1 MTSTSLLL
9 RTLSLSLKSR
19 QNTYKAIH
27 LDGSKTLV
35 LVQAHIPTRMGLFG
49 LFSSK
54 PEAAP
59 DAASRQDRQ
68 KCWESRDAYFACLDS
83 AGVLIAGEE
92 GNKCASQN
100 ARYEE
105 NCARSWVRAVYLRV
119 VRMLT
124 CCHFL
129 VTRPPERS
137 TTSTSAA

>member
-1 MTSTSLLL
+1 
-9 RTLSLSLKSR
+9 
-19 QNTYKAIH
+19 
-27 LDGSKTLV
+27 
-35 LVQAHIPTRMGLFG
+35 MGLFG

-105 NCARSWVRAVYLRV
+105 NCARSWIDYFNKRRV
-119 VRMLT
+119 IAEQQKSRVEQSRIQAQNA
-124 CCHFL
+124 
-129 VTRPPERS
+129 RR
-137 TTSTSAA
+137 